1 MVGHGVLDQSEE
13 WLERIW
19 KWWGGI
25 CIVVVMVVFVVVV
38 VVVLAAMILIIRV
51 IVTIAGAVA
60 VADSVFRVFYPCIG
74 RMFSSGWV
82 VCKMWRWKEASRLR
96 GRR

>member
-19 KWWGGI
+19 KWWWGI
-25 CIVVVMVVFVVVV
+25 GIVVVMVEVVFMVATMV
-38 VVVLAAMILIIRV
+38 LIIRV
-51 IVTIAGAVA
+51 IVTVAIA
-60 VADSVFRVFYPCIG
+60 VADSVFRVFYPCID
-74 RMFSSGWV
+74 RMCSSSWV
-82 VCKMWRWKEASRLR
+82 VCKMRRWEKATRLS